1 METFLVNERSYQIVG
16 AIINPKQGGSMK
28 GKGRE

>member
-1 METFLVNERSYQIVG
+1 METFLVDEMSYQVG
-16 AIINPKQGGSMK
+16 GVIINPKQGRSMK